1 MATGVDAVELVLK
14 TLFECEEYLNAEG
27 KEIDIKELREVTN
40 KYIEEN
46 QISEK
51 VSQIINEALN
61 LFEEYK
67 KILKIKLFLI
77 QKIIIIY
84 PLLII

>member
-40 KYIEEN
+40 KYIEDN
-46 QISEK
+46 QIIEITAE
-51 VSQIINEALN
+51 IINEALK

-67 KILKIKLFLI
+67 KNHKN
-77 QKIIIIY
+77 
-84 PLLII
+84 